1 MNKRNTII
9 NINGNQVNIAKDKA
23 KINAIQ
29 NNKIETNE
37 LETILEEIEKNFDG
51 LNNEC
56 VEKILDVLEKIE
68 NEFNEI
74 TPKKSNLKNYL
85 NIILTIITGVNGVPE
100 LGDNFQ
106 KLYNFILN
114 TIKKLYRSRRD

>member
-106 KLYNFILN
+106 KLYNLRIN
-114 TIKKLYRSRRD
+114 TIKKL

>member
-37 LETILEEIEKNFDG
+37 LELF
-51 LNNEC
+51 
-56 VEKILDVLEKIE
+56 
-68 NEFNEI
+68 
-74 TPKKSNLKNYL
+74 
-85 NIILTIITGVNGVPE
+85 
-100 LGDNFQ
+100 
-106 KLYNFILN
+106 
-114 TIKKLYRSRRD
+114 

>member
-37 LETILEEIEKNFDG
+37 LETILEEIEKKFRWA
-51 LNNEC
+51 
-56 VEKILDVLEKIE
+56 K
-68 NEFNEI
+68 
-74 TPKKSNLKNYL
+74 
-85 NIILTIITGVNGVPE
+85 
-100 LGDNFQ
+100 
-106 KLYNFILN
+106 
-114 TIKKLYRSRRD
+114 

>member
-1 MNKRNTII
+1 M
-9 NINGNQVNIAKDKA
+9 
-23 KINAIQ
+23 
-29 NNKIETNE
+29 
-37 LETILEEIEKNFDG
+37 
-51 LNNEC
+51 
-56 VEKILDVLEKIE
+56 LEKIE

-114 TIKKLYRSRRD
+114 TIKKL